1 MKNFTITT
9 ECYAQQDGKLLLL
22 HRVKKDRDINK
33 DKWIGIG
40 GHLEPGESPEEGIRR
55 EMLEETGMSAERL
68 LFRGVVTFVY
78 GEITELIFLFMAEG
92 LTDAAGRSITLTDPL
107 PDCDEG
113 ELAWVAWEDVMNLPI
128 WEGDKVFLKLL
139 REDAPFFSVK
149 LVYDENNSLVQ
160 AIANEEELPL
170 PL

>member
-1 MKNFTITT
+1 
-9 ECYAQQDGKLLLL
+9 
-22 HRVKKDRDINK
+22 
-33 DKWIGIG
+33 
-40 GHLEPGESPEEGIRR
+40 
-55 EMLEETGMSAERL
+55 
-68 LFRGVVTFVY
+68 
-78 GEITELIFLFMAEG
+78 MAEG